1 MNIFVTSTDPSTCA
15 KEHCDVHLRKM
26 IVETAQLLATA
37 HHELDGKVVAYKPT
51 HKNHPCAVWVR
62 QHPANFAWA
71 VQLLQELCFEYW
83 WRNDGKKDHKTEQYI
98 EELSIMP
105 QAMRSGIYTAVC
117 FPLDFPKAMPD
128 EFKQKC
134 VETSYQDYLNA
145 KFAEWR
151 SRERPMKVEWTN
163 RPKPV
168 WVSL

>member
-1 MNIFVTSTDPSTCA
+1 MNIFVTSKSPLTCA
-15 KEHCDVHLRKM
+15 QEHCNVHVVKM
-26 IVETAQLLATA
+26 ILETAQLLSTA
-37 HHELDGKVVAYKPT
+37 HVELDGTQVAYKAT
-51 HKNHPCAVWVR
+51 HKNHPSALWVR
-62 QHPANFAWA
+62 KERSNYLWA
-71 VQLLQELCFEYW
+71 FDLFDALLDEYTY
-83 WRNDGKKDHKTEQYI
+83 RTGKVHKSTDFREI
-98 EELSIMP
+98 LSRPPENISE
-105 QAMRSGIYTAVC
+105 RFGCLTH
-117 FPLDFPKAMPD
+117 FPKAMPD